1 MEHVFGL
8 LVSLASPL
16 LAFFRRID
24 RSHLYN
30 STSGKTTKRVSKQR
44 SVLWG
49 AWSSKTTVSETS
61 EWDGRSKD

>member
-1 MEHVFGL
+1 MEHMFGL

-16 LAFFRRID
+16 LAFFRCND
-24 RSHLYN
+24 RSHLYD
-30 STSGKTTKRVSKQR
+30 SISGKTTKRVSKQR